1 MHAKGFTWHYHSC
14 IDSYDTIHIL
24 ISMTSDSHFVVNLRG
39 YDIYYNNGCFTLDPL
54 PDVMTLQNIVS
65 YLINEGFINVDE
77 DF

>member
-1 MHAKGFTWHYHSC
+1 
-14 IDSYDTIHIL
+14 
-24 ISMTSDSHFVVNLRG
+24 MTSDSHFVVNLRG